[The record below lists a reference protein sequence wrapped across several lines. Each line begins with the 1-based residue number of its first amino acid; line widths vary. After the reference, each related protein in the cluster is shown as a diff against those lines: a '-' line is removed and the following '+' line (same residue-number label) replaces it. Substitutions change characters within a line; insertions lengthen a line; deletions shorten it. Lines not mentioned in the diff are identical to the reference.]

1 MFFYLLKK
9 SKNSYYIYVL
19 ELITFRK
26 YLFL

>member
-9 SKNSYYIYVL
+9 SKNSHYIYVL